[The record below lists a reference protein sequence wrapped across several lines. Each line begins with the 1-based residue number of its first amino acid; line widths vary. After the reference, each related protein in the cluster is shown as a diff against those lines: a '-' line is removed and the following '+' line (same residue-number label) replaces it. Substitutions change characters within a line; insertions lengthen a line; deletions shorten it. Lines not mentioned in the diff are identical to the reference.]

1 MGRLVGY
8 GVSQVPTNGMLG
20 GMAYQDPINVTVNNI
35 SVGGGT
41 LTGTALQR
49 LQVTGGAY
57 VSGNLGIGTI
67 TPFAKTHIEINAA
80 AGAGSGSAAALW
92 LRNSNQ
98 TANNS
103 ASIFAGNNSSQA
115 SAAINFIHNDYTT
128 NAGAIS
134 FDTRTNSSTY
144 AERMRIDSSGAIIK
158 NQSTKE
164 CNYSGYVINDSVIT
178 IDVTVVDDSG
188 TGVGHKIFANHTH
201 FNWSS
206 YGAMLECWIS
216 SRATGIIE
224 QLNTHN
230 VTSGQGGAWTVT
242 KPNTTTLRISKSAGT
257 YPGGGFYWVRV
268 ITNN

>member
-1 MGRLVGY
+1 
-8 GVSQVPTNGMLG
+8 MLG